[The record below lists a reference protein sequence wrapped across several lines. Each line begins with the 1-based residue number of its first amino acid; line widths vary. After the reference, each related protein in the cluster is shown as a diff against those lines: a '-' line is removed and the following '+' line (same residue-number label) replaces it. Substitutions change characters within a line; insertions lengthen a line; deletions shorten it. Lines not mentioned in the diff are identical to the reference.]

1 MENVTLRKD
10 IDEVTGTILE
20 TVLIDLGDGNFISM
34 LKSVY
39 DEQQKA
45 LKDAAKQRFSSS
57 KSRDW
62 LCRGQEQR

>member
-45 LKDAAKQRFSSS
+45 LKDAAN
-57 KSRDW
+57 
-62 LCRGQEQR
+62 